1 MILIAVLCVALA
13 LVVFGDYSWSNVLSR
28 TRNDLVFEGR
38 NKDYG
43 AYQLR
48 KEDPRNMMWAILLTI
63 GIVTPALLS
72 ARWLSK
78 GTSSIPKVEEA
89 PTDWTVV
96 DVDITPKDE
105 KPVEEETAKPGKSI
119 EQETSPSNDLPPEVV
134 DENVSTEPVDVLT
147 EPVGTPST
155 GKGPIVLGGGG
166 GTDPEGGSEPVE
178 PTTKIFDFVSVMPQ
192 FVGGD
197 EAKLIYV
204 QRTARYP
211 YRAKEVGVEGTI
223 YVQFVVDENGYVQD
237 AKVIRSVLGG
247 ADLEKEALRVVNNM
261 PQWIPGSSN
270 GHPVRVRQVIPVK
283 FILSK

>member
-1 MILIAVLCVALA
+1 
-13 LVVFGDYSWSNVLSR
+13 
-28 TRNDLVFEGR
+28 
-38 NKDYG
+38 
-43 AYQLR
+43 
-48 KEDPRNMMWAILLTI
+48 
-63 GIVTPALLS
+63 
-72 ARWLSK
+72 
-78 GTSSIPKVEEA
+78 
-89 PTDWTVV
+89 
-96 DVDITPKDE
+96 
-105 KPVEEETAKPGKSI
+105 
-119 EQETSPSNDLPPEVV
+119 
-134 DENVSTEPVDVLT
+134 
-147 EPVGTPST
+147 
-155 GKGPIVLGGGG
+155 
-166 GTDPEGGSEPVE
+166 
-178 PTTKIFDFVSVMPQ
+178 VSVMHQ